1 MISTISVEQ
10 LRAGDFKL
18 IDVRT
23 QAEFETLHATGAQNF
38 PLDSLDPDS
47 LTKDEKKIAVI
58 CQSGQRSLKAS
69 GKLLAAGIK
78 NVVSVEGGTAAWQKA
93 GLHGTRGKRTISLER
108 QVQIVAGSITLAG
121 VIAALISGNVYLAGI
136 PAFIG
141 AGLIFSGIT
150 DTCGMALVLAK
161 MPWNSGKPA

>member
-23 QAEFETLHATGAQNF
+23 PAEFETLHATGAQNF
-38 PLDSLDPDS
+38 PLDKLDADS
-47 LTKDEKKIAVI
+47 LTEDKKTIAVI

-78 NVVSVEGGTAAWQKA
+78 NVVSVDGGTAAWQKA
-93 GLHGTRGKRTISLER
+93 GLPVTPGKQTISLER
-108 QVQIVAGSITLAG
+108 QVRIVAGSITLAG
-121 VIAALISGNVYLAGI
+121 AIAAIISGNVYFAGI

-141 AGLIFSGIT
+141 AGLTFAGIT

-161 MPWNSGKPA
+161 MPWNSRKAA